1 MAQKIKLKRS
11 IHKDHVYGTL
21 LELSRNPRIW
31 RESSINPDYSN
42 FTDEGKEAILDIM
55 GDLFRSIQKM
65 REEELREEAKQQ
77 TLDALKG

>member
-1 MAQKIKLKRS
+1 MAKKFKIKRS
-11 IHKDHVYGTL
+11 VHKDRVYGTL
-21 LELSRNPRIW
+21 LELSRNSQIW
-31 RESSINPDYSN
+31 RESSVSPEYSN
-42 FTDEGKEAILDIM
+42 FTDEGKEAVLEVM